1 VGAVCCVDVLIL
13 PVLAMILRTEGIDE
27 IGLHI
32 WIVGCFCLGFYT
44 MLRILVFTD
53 IAVRKNRMY
62 LAGFGLM
69 LSLPGDSI
77 GMCTGV
83 ALNLA
88 FPLVIIVAAF
98 LLAITILV
106 FFMYYNG
113 AYGAFSHEDNAEALF
128 KKFEKEYEL
137 SSRESD
143 VFGLMRSGFS

>member
-1 VGAVCCVDVLIL
+1 MCCVDVLIL
-13 PVLAMILRTEGIDE
+13 PVLVMILCTEGIDE

-98 LLAITILV
+98 LLDITILV